1 MYHIKVETGETIF
14 LPSVYYN
21 KISPTSGCFIK
32 ATKEDAQGIVVNGT
46 VYSIN
51 EKYPIGDAIKA
62 TLTYVTDWTEEIT
75 AEYEAKLC
83 KEAQDRKIAEIAVAC
98 NEVINNGSIIELS
111 DGSAESFAYSLEDQA
126 NISEMFNAVIMGA
139 TQYPYHAD
147 GEECRM
153 YSAQDIL
160 TIYVMLST
168 LKTSQLTYHNQ
179 LRAYVQSLTKAEDV
193 EGIKYGQELT
203 GSYLEAYNN
212 IMTQAKVELNKVI
225 AKVTQAVQNA

>member
-1 MYHIKVETGETIF
+1 MYHIKVENGETMF

-32 ATKEDAQGIVVNGT
+32 ASEKDAQGIVVNGT

-51 EKYPIGDAIKA
+51 EKYPIANVLKA

-83 KEAQDRKIAEIAVAC
+83 KEAQDRKITEIAVAC

-147 GEECRM
+147 GKECKM

-203 GSYLEAYNN
+203 GQYLEAYGS
-212 IMTQAKVELNKVI
+212 IMAQAKVELDKVI